1 MPLPPELLAEIY
13 DLYLGAAV
21 ELRHITCVERDQ
33 LRRLGLAFGIGPTDM
48 EQIRESLVSPN

>member
-21 ELRHITCVERDQ
+21 ELRQITCLERDQ
-33 LRRLGLAFGIGPTDM
+33 LRRLRLVLGICPTDV